1 MHGGSGSRTGL
12 DPESSYVASHVGPAV
27 HHVTSTDAGLMAYSA
42 FKQRAP
48 NIQCKFKA
56 SEFQALQQRHHLHTR
71 CICER
76 LRLEQALPPVL
87 LAEQAIRHFRRCKQN
102 NPGTAAA
109 ILLPKVHKAPLG
121 TGTER
126 HGINQGV
133 SDG

>member
-87 LAEQAIRHFRRCKQN
+87 LAEQVVSKMPCSWRINLVASS
-102 NPGTAAA
+102 
-109 ILLPKVHKAPLG
+109 ILVSYSGDKAL
-121 TGTER
+121 
-126 HGINQGV
+126 
-133 SDG
+133 